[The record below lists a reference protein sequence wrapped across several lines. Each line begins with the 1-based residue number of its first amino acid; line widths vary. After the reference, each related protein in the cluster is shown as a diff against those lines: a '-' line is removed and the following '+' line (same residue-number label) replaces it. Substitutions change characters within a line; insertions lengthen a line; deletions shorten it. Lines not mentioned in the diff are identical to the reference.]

1 MTMDLPLLRAL
12 GFAAFCVLVVIA
24 VDLFCKWEGSR
35 QGKGEEDKPK
45 PEQKPPD
52 KTMTLVT

>member
-1 MTMDLPLLRAL
+1 LTIDLPLLKAL

-35 QGKGEEDKPK
+35 QGRGDKS
-45 PEQKPPD
+45 
-52 KTMTLVT
+52 

>member
-1 MTMDLPLLRAL
+1 MTIDLPLLKAL

-35 QGKGEEDKPK
+35 QGRGDKS
-45 PEQKPPD
+45 
-52 KTMTLVT
+52 